1 MTAVGLSGAAAA
13 LHRYRFE
20 YCLLL
25 PALAVAALVVFYP
38 IVFAVDLSLHETSF
52 LTKGA
57 FIGLQH
63 YATFFGSAGGWQ
75 VLKNSLVLVLGSTA
89 LAIPIGLGLAL
100 LLHMK
105 IRLKAA
111 FRMILVLPWV
121 ISQVITALLWKWILN
136 VQFGL
141 TRLLTD
147 ALGLLPVDFVGEF
160 ETAMPTLILVN
171 VWRTFPFAMLLLLAA
186 LQTVPRE
193 LHEAAEIDGAGAWA
207 RFRHVTL
214 PLIKSTLLVVAIM
227 LGLSYFNHLDLP
239 LILTG
244 GGPLGETRILA
255 LAAYEEAFVLNKM
268 GYGSAIAMVVFT
280 VNILLS
286 LAYLRLLRTE
296 RHV

>member
-13 LHRYRFE
+13 LHRHRFE

>member
-13 LHRYRFE
+13 LRRHRFE

-214 PLIKSTLLVVAIM
+214 PLIKSTLQVVAIM

>member
-1 MTAVGLSGAAAA
+1 MAGGLSGIAGS
-13 LHRYRFE
+13 LYRHRFE
-20 YCLLL
+20 YVLLL
-25 PALAVAALVVFYP
+25 PALAVAALVVLYP
-38 IVFAVDLSLHETSF
+38 IVYAVDLSLHETSF
-52 LTKGA
+52 LEKGE
-57 FIGLQH
+57 FVGLRH
-63 YATFFGSAGGWQ
+63 YAAFFGSTAGWQ
-75 VLKNSLVLVLGSTA
+75 VLKNSLVLVIGSTA

-100 LLHMK
+100 LLHTK

-111 FRMILVLPWV
+111 FRMVLVLPWV

-141 TRLLTD
+141 ARLVTD
-147 ALGLLPVDFVGEF
+147 ALGVLPIDFVGEF

-171 VWRTFPFAMLLLLAA
+171 VWRTVPFAMLLLLAA

-193 LHEAAEIDGAGAWA
+193 LHEAAEIDGAGTWS

-214 PLIKSTLLVVAIM
+214 PLIKSTVLVVAIM
-227 LGLSYFNHLDLP
+227 LSLSYFNHVDLP

-268 GYGSAIAMVVFT
+268 GYGSAIAVVVFA

-286 LAYLRLLRTE
+286 LVYMRLLRTE

>member
-13 LHRYRFE
+13 LRRHRFE

-52 LTKGA
+52 LAKGA

-63 YATFFGSAGGWQ
+63 YAAFFGSAGGWQ

-105 IRLKAA
+105 IRLKGTL
-111 FRMILVLPWV
+111 RMILVLPWV

-141 TRLLTD
+141 TRLVTD

-193 LHEAAEIDGAGAWA
+193 LHEAAEIDGAGAWP
-207 RFRHVTL
+207 RFRHVTF
-214 PLIKSTLLVVAIM
+214 PLIKSTVLVVAIM
-227 LGLSYFNHLDLP
+227 LSLSYFNHLDL
-239 LILTG
+239 L
-244 GGPLGETRILA
+244 
-255 LAAYEEAFVLNKM
+255 
-268 GYGSAIAMVVFT
+268 
-280 VNILLS
+280 
-286 LAYLRLLRTE
+286 
-296 RHV
+296 

>member
-1 MTAVGLSGAAAA
+1 MVLSGIAGA
-13 LHRYRFE
+13 LHRHRFE
-20 YCLLL
+20 YVLLL
-25 PALAVAALVVFYP
+25 PALAVAALVVLYP
-38 IVFAVDLSLHETSF
+38 IVYAVDLSLHETSF
-52 LTKGA
+52 LEKGA
-57 FIGLQH
+57 FVGLRH
-63 YATFFGSAGGWQ
+63 YTAFFGSTAGWQ

-105 IRLKAA
+105 IRLKTA
-111 FRMILVLPWV
+111 FRMVLVIPWV

-141 TRLLTD
+141 TRLVTD
-147 ALGLLPVDFVGEF
+147 ALGLLPIDFVGEF

-193 LHEAAEIDGAGAWA
+193 LHEAAEIDGAGAWS

-227 LGLSYFNHLDLP
+227 LSLSYFNHVDLP

-255 LAAYEEAFVLNKM
+255 LAAYEEAFVFNKM
-268 GYGSAIAMVVFT
+268 GYGSAIAVVVFA

-286 LAYLRLLRTE
+286 LVYMRLLRTE